1 MASVQEQMSQLQ
13 NIPDI
18 PVLSYEDI
26 LNKVQEN
33 NLNELDAGAQ
43 FYGGLEKEASEYSY
57 EDAMILA
64 ATLGVSDTVRGV
76 KQIAGFDGKS

>member
-1 MASVQEQMSQLQ
+1 MTSVQEQMSQLQ

-33 NLNELDAGAQ
+33 NLNELDA
-43 FYGGLEKEASEYSY
+43 
-57 EDAMILA
+57 
-64 ATLGVSDTVRGV
+64 
-76 KQIAGFDGKS
+76 

>member
-1 MASVQEQMSQLQ
+1 MTSVQEQMNQLQ

-33 NLNELDAGAQ
+33 YLNTISEGARLP
-43 FYGGLEKEASEYSY
+43 GSLE
-57 EDAMILA
+57 
-64 ATLGVSDTVRGV
+64 
-76 KQIAGFDGKS
+76 